1 MLIIPETPTNALAP
15 EHIRQAMIAKLRT
28 TPLAFEFN
36 GKRQSFLSLQELTDL
51 IELHTNY
58 YNNLLKA
65 QTLGRSDLDG
75 DIERMA
81 NWLSLANELLSDV
94 HIKLKNG
101 IYKGVRYDH

>member
-1 MLIIPETPTNALAP
+1 MTS
-15 EHIRQAMIAKLRT
+15 KLKS

-36 GKRQSFLSLQELTDL
+36 GKRQCFLSLQDLTER
-51 IELHTNY
+51 IELHANY
-58 YNNLLKA
+58 CNNLLKA